1 MDNQQWIRDLEGT
14 GFLHDLLDTLVQRGL
29 GVLPAREVAI
39 STLEMILRHHPEWS
53 TAQPPDYELAR
64 LLRISPRRL
73 RGYLDDINF
82 RNQAID
88 SDELNQRLRAL
99 LSRAERIRE
108 GEWVAF
114 AIEDAL
120 LRSYAQQRVRE
131 NFGIF
136 ETGIT
141 GSVIRISG
149 EQFVKLSL
157 SVLSEE
163 ESKAILAALDR
174 EQVASSK
181 QNGAEKKLRV
191 RLWEAFALSASKQA
205 GKKVV
210 ELGFLLASGGLSEVA
225 SISDAVGALLGV
237 GGDSDGDSRF
247 V

>member
-1 MDNQQWIRDLEGT
+1 
-14 GFLHDLLDTLVQRGL
+14 
-29 GVLPAREVAI
+29 
-39 STLEMILRHHPEWS
+39 MILRHHPEWKTS
-53 TAQPPDYELAR
+53 PPPDYELSR

-82 RNQAID
+82 RNQSID
-88 SDELNQRLRAL
+88 NDQLDQRLRAL

-108 GEWVAF
+108 GDWVAF
-114 AIEDAL
+114 EIDDAL

-141 GSVIRISG
+141 GSVVKISG
-149 EQFVKLSL
+149 EQFVRLCV

-163 ESKAILAALDR
+163 ESKAILGALDR
-174 EQVASSK
+174 EAPS
-181 QNGAEKKLRV
+181 GAHDRAEKKLRV
-191 RLWEAFALSASKQA
+191 RVWEAFALSASKQA

-210 ELGFLLASGGLSEVA
+210 DLGFLLASGGLSEVA
-225 SISDAVGALLGV
+225 SISEVLRSLLGRDDANPRV
-237 GGDSDGDSRF
+237 T